1 MSIGQVLLWSAGV
14 LLAMVLVCG
23 VSVWM
28 DRKFPGESFDE
39 RQAMFR
45 GKAAALTLFWG
56 NIYFL
61 YILICLDGDFPMPF
75 GTGTMIFLGILGQAV
90 LFHIYCVMK
99 HAALPLGQN
108 GWLAALSYGAMGILQ
123 MLRYNMERNLL
134 ERYASRLA
142 EQGKAV
148 PEDHL
153 DSAWVILFLAIT
165 FCVVALLHLISML
178 WKVREDHE

>member
-61 YILICLDGDFPMPF
+61 YILISGVRSVWPFESAMTKASIFFPFMSSVK
-75 GTGTMIFLGILGQAV
+75 G
-90 LFHIYCVMK
+90 
-99 HAALPLGQN
+99 
-108 GWLAALSYGAMGILQ
+108 
-123 MLRYNMERNLL
+123 R
-134 ERYASRLA
+134 
-142 EQGKAV
+142 
-148 PEDHL
+148 
-153 DSAWVILFLAIT
+153 
-165 FCVVALLHLISML
+165 
-178 WKVREDHE
+178 